1 MPLFGV
7 LPINKPAGCSSR
19 VVVDRIQRLVGQE
32 RVGHTGTLDPM
43 ATGVLLMAVGA
54 ATRLVEFSHEL
65 DKSYLATFE
74 LGKTSDTLDIT
85 GEVTVVEGA
94 DDHRPT
100 ESQILAELSKWQG
113 RVQQVPPNFS
123 ALMVDGRRAYKM
135 ARKGVEFDLAARE
148 VEILRLELV
157 EYSYPFVK
165 LNIDCGSGTYVR
177 ALGRDLAAGLGTAAI
192 MTELTR
198 TRVGP
203 FVLSDCVVARDLYN
217 RVEVARHLFPAQRL
231 VHNWHAL
238 TLTDKQALS
247 LRNGAQIT
255 FDEAL
260 EHSRYAAFDQQ
271 GELVALIQANETS
284 DEAQVAFRSIRV
296 FHVEHTAKQP
306 RKIKA
311 KHRPRD

>member
-19 VVVDRIQRLVGQE
+19 VVVDRIQRLVGEE

-43 ATGVLLMAVGA
+43 ATGVLLMAVGS

-65 DKSYLATFE
+65 NKSYTAKFE
-74 LGKTSDTLDIT
+74 LGKTSDTLDVT
-85 GEVTVVEGA
+85 GEITVVDATETTP
-94 DDHRPT
+94 PT
-100 ESQILAELSKWQG
+100 EAQIVAELSKWQG

-148 VEILRLELV
+148 VEIFKLELV
-157 EYSYPFVK
+157 EYDYPFFS

-177 ALGRDLAAGLGTAAI
+177 AIGRDVAAGLGSAAI

-203 FVLSDCVVARDLYN
+203 FVLTDCVDARGLYN
-217 RVEVARHLFPAQRL
+217 RIEVEKYLFPAERL
-231 VHNWHAL
+231 VHDWHKL
-238 TLTDKQALS
+238 TLTDEQALA
-247 LRNGAQIT
+247 LRNGAQVT
-255 FDEAL
+255 FAQAP
-260 EHSRYAAFDQQ
+260 EHLRYAALDQQ
-271 GELVALIQANETS
+271 GELVALI
-284 DEAQVAFRSIRV
+284 EATQVPAVFRSIRV
-296 FHVEHTAKQP
+296 FHVEHTKKQP
-306 RKIKA
+306 RKVKA
-311 KHRPRD
+311 KHRHEQL

>member
-1 MPLFGV
+1 MALFGV

-19 VVVDRIQRLVGQE
+19 VVVDRIQRLVSQE

-65 DKSYLATFE
+65 NKSYTATFE

-85 GEVTVVEGA
+85 GEVTDFETPDA
-94 DDHRPT
+94 TPPT
-100 ESQILAELSKWQG
+100 ESQVLAELSKWQG

-148 VEILRLELV
+148 VEIQKLELL
-157 EYSYPFVK
+157 EYNYPFVK

-177 ALGRDLAAGLGTAAI
+177 SLGRDLAAGLGTAAI

-203 FVLSDCVVARDLYN
+203 FELSDCVIARDLYN
-217 RVEVARHLFPAQRL
+217 RIEVARHLFPAQRL
-231 VHNWHAL
+231 VHNWPKI
-238 TLTDKQALS
+238 TLTDEQAFS

-255 FDEAL
+255 LDEAP

-271 GELVALIQANETS
+271 GELVALIQSTESAG
-284 DEAQVAFRSIRV
+284 AFRSIRV
-296 FHVEHTAKQP
+296 FHVEHTKKQP
-306 RKIKA
+306 RKVKA
-311 KHRPRD
+311 KHRPQS

>member
-32 RVGHTGTLDPM
+32 RVCHTGTLDPM
-43 ATGVLLMAVGA
+43 ATGVLLMAVGS

-65 DKSYLATFE
+65 NKSYIATFE
-74 LGKTSDTLDIT
+74 FGKSSDTLDFT
-85 GEVTVVEGA
+85 GEITVVDPA
-94 DDHRPT
+94 KDPVPT
-100 ESQILAELSKWQG
+100 EAQILAEISKWQG
-113 RVQQVPPNFS
+113 RVLQVPPNFS

-148 VEILRLELV
+148 VEIFKLELL
-157 EYSYPFVK
+157 EYKYPFVK

-177 ALGRDLAAGLGTAAI
+177 AIGRDVAVGLGTAAI

-203 FVLSDCVVARDLYN
+203 FALSDCVVARELYN
-217 RVEVARHLFPAQRL
+217 RIEVARHVFPAQRL
-231 VHNWHAL
+231 VHDWHAV
-238 TLTDKQALS
+238 TLNEEEVLA
-247 LRNGAQIT
+247 LRNGAQLILQR
-255 FDEAL
+255 ESGQMRCAAL
-260 EHSRYAAFDQQ
+260 NQR
-271 GELVALIQANETS
+271 GELVGLIQATQMPE
-284 DEAQVAFRSIRV
+284 VFRSIRV
-296 FHVEHTAKQP
+296 FQAENAVSQP

-311 KHRPRD
+311 KHRPES

>member
-1 MPLFGV
+1 MTLFGV

-65 DKSYLATFE
+65 EKSYAATFE
-74 LGKTSDTLDIT
+74 LGKSSDTLDVT
-85 GEVTVVEGA
+85 GDVTTVDPANTCV
-94 DDHRPT
+94 PT
-100 ESQILAELSKWQG
+100 ESQILAELSKWRG

-135 ARKGVEFDLAARE
+135 ARKGVEFDLASRE
-148 VEILRLELV
+148 VDILKLELV
-157 EYSYPFVK
+157 EYNYPFIK
-165 LNIDCGSGTYVR
+165 LDIDCGSGTYVR
-177 ALGRDLAAGLGTAAI
+177 AIGRDVAAGLGTAAI

-203 FVLSDCVVARDLYN
+203 FTLGECVVANDLYN
-217 RVEVARHLFPAQRL
+217 RIEVARELHPAQRL
-231 VHNWHAL
+231 VHNWHPV
-238 TLTDKQALS
+238 TLTDEQAFS
-247 LRNGAQIT
+247 FRNGAQVTIEPKPEQT
-255 FDEAL
+255 
-260 EHSRYAAFDQQ
+260 RCAAFDQR
-271 GELVALIQANETS
+271 GELVALIEATS
-284 DEAQVAFRSIRV
+284 SPGVFRSIRV
-296 FHVEHTAKQP
+296 FHVEHTLKQP

-311 KHRPRD
+311 KYRR

>member
-1 MPLFGV
+1 MALFGV

-19 VVVDRIQRLVGQE
+19 VVVDRIQRLVSQE

-65 DKSYLATFE
+65 NKSYTATFE

-85 GEVTVVEGA
+85 GEVTVFETP
-94 DDHRPT
+94 DTTPPT
-100 ESQILAELSKWQG
+100 ESQVLAELSKWQG

-123 ALMVDGRRAYKM
+123 ALMVEGRRAYKM

-148 VEILRLELV
+148 VEIQKLELL
-157 EYSYPFVK
+157 EYNYPFVK

-177 ALGRDLAAGLGTAAI
+177 SLGRDLAAGLGTAAI

-203 FVLSDCVVARDLYN
+203 FELSDCVDARGLYN
-217 RVEVARHLFPAQRL
+217 RIEVARHLFPAQRL
-231 VHNWHAL
+231 VHNWPTI
-238 TLTDKQALS
+238 TLTDTQAFS

-271 GELVALIQANETS
+271 GELVALIQSTQSAG
-284 DEAQVAFRSIRV
+284 AFRSIRV
-296 FHVEHTAKQP
+296 FHVEHTAKIP
-306 RKIKA
+306 RKVKA
-311 KHRPRD
+311 KHRPQS